1 MCYSDSSKIFLGNKM
16 KNKVKGKNG
25 NRKTVTLT
33 VRLEPQQKEKVLK
46 VLGGGKW
53 IRQKIDEESA

>member
-1 MCYSDSSKIFLGNKM
+1 M

-33 VRLEPQQKEKVLK
+33 VRLKPQQKEKVLK
-46 VLGGGKW
+46 ALGGGKW